1 MKSLRKTWAI
11 IRYTFRESLAKKT
24 FVTFFALS
32 TLVHLF
38 FMFALNVDVINGAM
52 SMVKIMGQN
61 VNQPNLQ
68 KILVTIQSVIATTV
82 FTGGIFLSIFTTAG
96 LIPSMLEKG
105 YIELLISKPLSRT
118 QIFLSRYL
126 GALSIMAFNVVY
138 LILGSW
144 LILSIKTGI
153 WYTPYLY
160 SIPMVMVAFAIIYA
174 VMVLVGVASRSTGVT
189 IMVAFAV
196 FFLGQFLIQK
206 DAIYAV
212 LSSKIY
218 YYLLEGLYH
227 SLPKTFEISKMNLD
241 LVMGKPV
248 EGWAALWTSC
258 LSGTAMLSLATIIF
272 NKKNF

>member
-1 MKSLRKTWAI
+1 MKSLRKSWAI

-38 FMFALNVDVINGAM
+38 FIFALNVDVINGAM

-118 QIFLSRYL
+118 QIFLSRYI

-160 SIPMVMVAFAIIYA
+160 SIPMIMVAFAIIYA
-174 VMVLVGVASRSTGVT
+174 VMALVGVASRSAGVT

-212 LSSKIY
+212 LSSKVY

-241 LVMGKPV
+241 LVLGKPV
-248 EGWAALWTSC
+248 EGWSALWTSC
-258 LSGTAMLSLATIIF
+258 LSGTAMLSAATIIF